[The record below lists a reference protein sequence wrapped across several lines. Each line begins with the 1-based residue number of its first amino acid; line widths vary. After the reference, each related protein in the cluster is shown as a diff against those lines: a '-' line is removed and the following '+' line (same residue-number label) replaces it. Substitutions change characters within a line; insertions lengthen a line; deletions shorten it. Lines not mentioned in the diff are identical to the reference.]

1 MTPIFTSFLA
11 GLMALSALLAVP
23 AMAAGSSD
31 GSSAAEVSTA
41 TNDEAKAMVDEGS
54 SDGSSAA
61 ETSTAT
67 YDEAKAM
74 VDEGSFVVAL
84 PNLIALTKADAKN
97 ADAWNLLGF
106 TYRKLGKLKKSD
118 AAYLTVLSINPDH
131 LGALEYQGELFIT
144 LGKLDQAKAN
154 LAKLQALCGTC
165 EQAQDLKAALKA
177 AGA

>member
-1 MTPIFTSFLA
+1 MTYIFSSFLA
-11 GLMALSALLAVP
+11 ALMALSTFLAVP
-23 AMAAGSSD
+23 ALAAGTSD
-31 GSSAAEVSTA
+31 GSSATA
-41 TNDEAKAMVDEGS
+41 AASYAEAKAMVDEGN
-54 SDGSSAA
+54 
-61 ETSTAT
+61 
-67 YDEAKAM
+67 
-74 VDEGSFVVAL
+74 FVAAL

-106 TYRKLGKLKKSD
+106 TYRKLGQLEDSD

-144 LGKLDQAKAN
+144 TGKLDEAKAN

-165 EQAQDLKAALKA
+165 EQVQDLEAALKA

>member
-1 MTPIFTSFLA
+1 MTYILSGFLA
-11 GLMALSALLAVP
+11 GLLALSSLVALP
-23 AMAAGSSD
+23 ASAAGTSD
-31 GSSAAEVSTA
+31 GSSAAST
-41 TNDEAKAMVDEGS
+41 T
-54 SDGSSAA
+54 AA
-61 ETSTAT
+61 S

-74 VDEGSFVVAL
+74 VDEGNFAAAL

-106 TYRKLGKLKKSD
+106 TYRKLGQLDDSN

-144 LGKLDQAKAN
+144 TGKLEEAKAN
-154 LAKLQALCGTC
+154 LAKLQALCGDC
-165 EQAQDLKAALKA
+165 EQAEDLAKALKA